1 VTSSPFPPAARTSPG
16 ERRRTAAGREEHP
29 TVRQTDVLVIGA
41 GPGGYVA
48 AIRAAQ
54 RGKKVICV
62 EREKLGGV
70 CLNVGCIPSKAM
82 IHASTVVD
90 RAHDAAEMGIGL
102 GAVSVDIQKMVAWK
116 QKVVDRL
123 TGGVGLLF
131 KHHKVEHVTGEATF
145 VTPTKVSVKSS
156 AGTEE
161 IEAKDVIVA
170 TGSRPIELP
179 AFKVDGVHVLGSTEA
194 LALSSIPKKIL
205 VIGGGY
211 IGLEIGTFLKKLGS
225 EVIVV
230 EATNT
235 LLPGQ
240 DPDLVAVVHR
250 GLKKRKVEIH
260 LESLAQRWEKTDGGV
275 RVFVKTPKGEKTFDV
290 DWVLSTVGRRPNS
303 DGLGLEKIG
312 VKVEKGFVV
321 VDEQRRTN
329 VPHVWAIGDVA
340 GQPMLA
346 HKASREGI
354 VAAEA
359 ICGLPSA
366 ADYRCVPAVIFTD
379 PEIGSV
385 GLTEAEAKAKGYE
398 PVVGKFPFTANGRA
412 LSMNEAEGFAKIVAD
427 KKTDIVL
434 GLHIVGPQASELVA
448 EGALAI
454 EMAARVEDVASTIHA
469 HPTLPEAIMEAAE
482 AVHGMAI
489 HAITK

>member
-1 VTSSPFPPAARTSPG
+1 MKSA
-16 ERRRTAAGREEHP
+16 
-29 TVRQTDVLVIGA
+29 DVVVIGA

-54 RGKKVICV
+54 KGKSVICV

-90 RAHDAAEMGIGL
+90 RALDADEMGIGH
-102 GAVSVDIQKMVAWK
+102 GDITIDMQKMVAWK
-116 QKVVDRL
+116 QKIVDRL

-131 KHHKVEHVTGEATF
+131 KHHKVQHVAGEATF
-145 VTPTKVSVKSS
+145 VTPTKISVKSS
-156 AGTEE
+156 AGVEE
-161 IEAKDVIVA
+161 IEAKDVIIA

-179 AFKVDGVHVLGSTEA
+179 AFKVDGVSVLGSTEA
-194 LALSSIPKKIL
+194 LALSKVPNKIL

-211 IGLEIGTFLKKLGS
+211 IGLEIGTFLRKLGS
-225 EVIVV
+225 EVVVV
-230 EATNT
+230 EATNS

-250 GLKKRKVEIH
+250 GLKKRKVDIH
-260 LESLAQRWEKTDGGV
+260 LEAFALRYEKLETGGV

-290 DWVLSTVGRRPNS
+290 DWILSTVGRRPNS
-303 DGLGLEKIG
+303 ENLGLEKIG
-312 VKVEKGFVV
+312 VKVEKGFIL

-329 VPHVWAIGDVA
+329 VPHVYAIGDVA

-354 VAAEA
+354 VAAEVIA
-359 ICGLPSA
+359 GMPSA

-379 PEIGSV
+379 PEIASV
-385 GLTEAEAKAKGYE
+385 GMTEAEAKAKGYD

-412 LSMNEAEGFAKIVAD
+412 LSINEAEGFAKIVAD
-427 KKTDIVL
+427 RKTDLVL
-434 GLHIVGPQASELVA
+434 GVHIVGPEASEIIA

-454 EMAARVEDVASTIHA
+454 EMAARVEDIAATIHA
-469 HPTLPEAIMEAAE
+469 HPTLPEAVMEAAE
-482 AVHGMAI
+482 AVHGLAI

>member
-1 VTSSPFPPAARTSPG
+1 MRT
-16 ERRRTAAGREEHP
+16 
-29 TVRQTDVLVIGA
+29 TDVLVIGA

-54 RGKKVICV
+54 KGKKVVCV
-62 EREKLGGV
+62 EKEKLGGV
-70 CLNVGCIPSKAM
+70 CLNVGCIPSKAL

-90 RAHDAAEMGIGL
+90 RAHDAGEMGIGL
-102 GAVSVDIQKMVAWK
+102 GAISVDIQKMVAWK

-123 TGGVGLLF
+123 TGGVGMLF
-131 KHHKVEHVTGEATF
+131 KHHKVEHVAGNAKF
-145 VTPTKVSVKSS
+145 LRPNLVQVTSS

-161 IEAKDVIVA
+161 IEAKDVIIA
-170 TGSRPIELP
+170 TGSRPIELA
-179 AFKVDGVHVLGSTEA
+179 AFKVDGVNVLGSTEA
-194 LALSSIPKKIL
+194 LALSALPKKIL

-230 EATNT
+230 EATAS

-250 GLKKRKVEIH
+250 GLKKRKVEMH
-260 LESLAQRWEKTDGGV
+260 LESFAQRYEKIDGGV

-303 DGLGLEKIG
+303 EDLGLDRIG
-312 VKVEKGFVV
+312 VKVDAKGFIGVNAKR
-321 VDEQRRTN
+321 QTN
-329 VPHVWAIGDVA
+329 VAHVYAIGDVA

-354 VAAEA
+354 VAAEV
-359 ICGLPSA
+359 ICGLPSE

-385 GLTEAEAKAKGYE
+385 GMTEAEAKVAGYE

-427 KKTDIVL
+427 KKTDVVL
-434 GLHIVGPQASELVA
+434 GLHIVGPQASELIA

-454 EMAARVEDVASTIHA
+454 EMGARVEDIAATIHA
-469 HPTLPEAIMEAAE
+469 HPTLPEAVMEAAE
-482 AVHGMAI
+482 AVHGLAI

>member
-1 VTSSPFPPAARTSPG
+1 MRT
-16 ERRRTAAGREEHP
+16 
-29 TVRQTDVLVIGA
+29 TDVVVIGA

-54 RGKKVICV
+54 RGKKVVCV

-70 CLNVGCIPSKAM
+70 CLNVGCIPSKAL

-90 RAHDAAEMGIGL
+90 RAHDAGDMGISL
-102 GAVSVDIQKMVAWK
+102 GPISVDIQKLVAWK

-123 TGGVGLLF
+123 TGGVSLLF
-131 KHHKVEHVTGEATF
+131 KHHKVEHVAGEATF
-145 VTPTKVSVKSS
+145 VTPTRIAVKSS
-156 AGTEE
+156 AGVEE
-161 IEAKDVIVA
+161 IEAKDVIIA

-194 LALSSIPKKIL
+194 LALAAIPKKIL

-211 IGLEIGTFLKKLGS
+211 IGLEIGTFLRKLGT

-230 EATNT
+230 EATPS

-250 GLKKRKVEIH
+250 GLKKRKVDIQ
-260 LESLAQRWEKTDGGV
+260 LESLALRWEKVEGAATGGV

-303 DGLGLEKIG
+303 EDLGLEKIG
-312 VKVEKGFVV
+312 VKVEKGFIGVN
-321 VDEQRRTN
+321 EKRQTN
-329 VPHVWAIGDVA
+329 VPHVYAIGDVA

-354 VAAEA
+354 VAAEVIA
-359 ICGLPSA
+359 GLPA
-366 ADYRCVPAVIFTD
+366 EADYRCVPAVIFTD
-379 PEIGSV
+379 PEIASV

-398 PVVGKFPFTANGRA
+398 PVIGKFPFTANGRA
-412 LSMNEAEGFAKIVAD
+412 LSMGEAEGFAKIVAD
-427 KKTDIVL
+427 KKTDLVL
-434 GLHIVGPQASELVA
+434 GLHIVGPHASEIIA

-454 EMAARVEDVASTIHA
+454 EMGARVEDIAATIHA
-469 HPTLPEAIMEAAE
+469 HPTLPEAVMEAAE
-482 AVHGMAI
+482 AVHGLAI

>member
-1 VTSSPFPPAARTSPG
+1 MRT
-16 ERRRTAAGREEHP
+16 
-29 TVRQTDVLVIGA
+29 TDVLVIGA

-70 CLNVGCIPSKAM
+70 CLNVGCIPSKAL

-90 RAHDAAEMGIGL
+90 RAHDAGEMGIGL
-102 GAVSVDIQKMVAWK
+102 GAISVDIQKMVAWK

-131 KHHKVEHVTGEATF
+131 KHHKVEHVAGEATF

-161 IEAKDVIVA
+161 IEAKDVIIA

-194 LALSSIPKKIL
+194 LALSAIPKKIL

-211 IGLEIGTFLKKLGS
+211 IGLEIGTFLRKLGT
-225 EVIVV
+225 EVVVV
-230 EATNT
+230 EATGS

-250 GLKKRKVEIH
+250 GLKKRKVDIQ
-260 LESLAQRWEKTDGGV
+260 LDSLAQRFEKIDGGV
-275 RVFVKTPKGEKTFDV
+275 RVFVKGAKGEKTFDV

-303 DGLGLEKIG
+303 EGLGLEKIG
-312 VKVEKGFVV
+312 VKVEKGFIGVN
-321 VDEQRRTN
+321 EKRQTN
-329 VPHVWAIGDVA
+329 VPHVYAIGDVA

-354 VAAEA
+354 VAAEVIA
-359 ICGLPSA
+359 GLPSA

-385 GLTEAEAKAKGYE
+385 GMSEAEAKAAGYD

-427 KKTDIVL
+427 KKTDVVL
-434 GLHIVGPQASELVA
+434 GLHIVGPQASELIA

-454 EMAARVEDVASTIHA
+454 EMGARVEDVASTIHA
-469 HPTLPEAIMEAAE
+469 HPTLPEAVMEAAE
-482 AVHGMAI
+482 AVHGLAI

>member
-1 VTSSPFPPAARTSPG
+1 MRT
-16 ERRRTAAGREEHP
+16 
-29 TVRQTDVLVIGA
+29 TDVLVIGA

-70 CLNVGCIPSKAM
+70 CLNVGCIPSKAL

-90 RAHDAAEMGIGL
+90 RAHDAGEMGIGL
-102 GAVSVDIQKMVAWK
+102 GAISVDIQKMVAWK

-131 KHHKVEHVTGEATF
+131 KHHKVEHVAGEATF

-161 IEAKDVIVA
+161 IEAKDVIIA

-179 AFKVDGVHVLGSTEA
+179 AFKVDGVSVLGSTEA
-194 LALSSIPKKIL
+194 LELKSVPKKIL

-211 IGLEIGTFLKKLGS
+211 IGLEIGTFLRKLGS
-225 EVIVV
+225 EVVVV
-230 EATNT
+230 EATGS

-250 GLKKRKVEIH
+250 GLKKRKVDIQ
-260 LESLAQRWEKTDGGV
+260 LDSTAQRYEKIDGGVGGV
-275 RVFVKTPKGEKTFDV
+275 RVWVKTPKGDKTFDV
-290 DWVLSTVGRRPNS
+290 DWILSTVGRRPNS
-303 DGLGLEKIG
+303 EGIGLEKIG

-321 VDEQRRTN
+321 VDSKRRTN
-329 VPHVWAIGDVA
+329 VPHVYAIGDVA

-354 VAAEA
+354 VAAEV
-359 ICGLPSA
+359 ICGLPA
-366 ADYRCVPAVIFTD
+366 EADYRCVPAVIFTD
-379 PEIGSV
+379 PEIASV
-385 GLTEAEAKAKGYE
+385 CMTEAEAKAKGYD

-412 LSMNEAEGFAKIVAD
+412 LSINEAEGFAKIVAD
-427 KKTDIVL
+427 RKTDLVL
-434 GLHIVGPQASELVA
+434 GLHIVGPAASEIIA

-454 EMAARVEDVASTIHA
+454 EMGARVEDIAATIHA
-469 HPTLPEAIMEAAE
+469 HPTLPEAVMEAAE
-482 AVHGMAI
+482 AVHGLAI

>member
-1 VTSSPFPPAARTSPG
+1 MRT
-16 ERRRTAAGREEHP
+16 
-29 TVRQTDVLVIGA
+29 TDVLVIGA

-54 RGKKVICV
+54 KGKKVICV

-82 IHASTVVD
+82 IHASTVAD
-90 RAHDAAEMGIGL
+90 RAHDAAEMGIGI
-102 GAVSVDIQKMVAWK
+102 GAVSIDIQKMVAWK
-116 QKVVDRL
+116 QKIVDRL

-131 KHHKVEHVTGEATF
+131 KHHKVEHVAGEATF
-145 VTPTKVSVKSS
+145 VTPTKVSVKSA
-156 AGTEE
+156 AGVEE
-161 IEAKDVIVA
+161 IEATDVIIA

-179 AFKVDGVHVLGSTEA
+179 AFKVDGVNVLGSTEA
-194 LALSSIPKKIL
+194 LALSAVPKKIL

-211 IGLEIGTFLKKLGS
+211 IGLEIGTFLRKLGS

-230 EATNT
+230 EATNS

-250 GLKKRKVEIH
+250 GLKKRKVDIQ
-260 LESLAQRWEKTDGGV
+260 LESFAQRWEKLPTGGV
-275 RVFVKTPKGEKTFDV
+275 RVFVKSHKGEKTFDA
-290 DWVLSTVGRRPNS
+290 DWILSTVGRRPNS
-303 DGLGLEKIG
+303 EGLGLEKIG
-312 VKVEKGFVV
+312 VKVEKGFIGVN
-321 VDEQRRTN
+321 EQRRTN
-329 VPHVWAIGDVA
+329 VPHVYAIGDVA

-354 VAAEA
+354 VAAEV
-359 ICGLPSA
+359 ICGMPSA

-385 GLTEAEAKAKGYE
+385 GLTEAEAKAKGYD

-427 KKTDIVL
+427 RKTDVVL
-434 GLHIVGPQASELVA
+434 GLHIVGPQASELIA

-454 EMAARVEDVASTIHA
+454 EMGARVEDIAATIHA

-482 AVHGMAI
+482 AVHGLAI
-489 HAITK
+489 HAIENPARAGR

>member
-1 VTSSPFPPAARTSPG
+1 MRT
-16 ERRRTAAGREEHP
+16 
-29 TVRQTDVLVIGA
+29 TDVLVVGA

-82 IHASTVVD
+82 IHASSVVD
-90 RAHDAAEMGIGL
+90 RAHDAGEMGIGL
-102 GAVSVDIQKMVAWK
+102 GAVSVDVQKMVAWK
-116 QKVVDRL
+116 QKIVDRL

-131 KHHKVEHVTGEATF
+131 KHHKVEHVSGEATF
-145 VTPTKVSVKSS
+145 VTPTKVSVKSA
-156 AGTEE
+156 AGVEE
-161 IEAKDVIVA
+161 IEAKDVIIA

-194 LALSSIPKKIL
+194 LALTALPKKIL

-225 EVIVV
+225 EVVVV
-230 EATNT
+230 EATGS

-250 GLKKRKVEIH
+250 GLKKRKVDIH
-260 LESLAQRWEKTDGGV
+260 LDSLAQRYEKIDGGLGGV
-275 RVFVKTPKGEKTFDV
+275 RVWVKTPKGEKTFDV
-290 DWVLSTVGRRPNS
+290 DWILSTVGRRPNS
-303 DGLGLEKIG
+303 EGLGLEKIG
-312 VKVEKGFVV
+312 VKVEKGFIV
-321 VDEQRRTN
+321 VDEKRRTN
-329 VPHVWAIGDVA
+329 VPHVYAIGDVA

-354 VAAEA
+354 VAAEVIA
-359 ICGLPSA
+359 GLPA
-366 ADYRCVPAVIFTD
+366 EADYRCVPAVIFTD
-379 PEIGSV
+379 PEIASV
-385 GLTEAEAKAKGYE
+385 GMTEAEAKAKGYE

-412 LSMNEAEGFAKIVAD
+412 LSINEAEGFAKVVAD
-427 KKTDIVL
+427 KKTDLVL
-434 GLHIVGPQASELVA
+434 GVHIVGPEASELIA
-448 EGALAI
+448 EGTLAI
-454 EMAARVEDVASTIHA
+454 EMAARVEDIAATIHA
-469 HPTLPEAIMEAAE
+469 HPTLPEAVMEAAE
-482 AVHGMAI
+482 AVHGLAI

>member
-1 VTSSPFPPAARTSPG
+1 MRT
-16 ERRRTAAGREEHP
+16 
-29 TVRQTDVLVIGA
+29 TDVLVIGA

-54 RGKKVICV
+54 RGKSVICV

-90 RAHDAAEMGIGL
+90 RAHDAGEMGIGL
-102 GAVSVDIQKMVAWK
+102 GAISVDVQKMVAWK
-116 QKVVDRL
+116 QKIVERL

-145 VTPTKVSVKSS
+145 VAPTKVSVKSS
-156 AGTEE
+156 SGVEE

-179 AFKVDGVHVLGSTEA
+179 AFKVDGKHVLGSTEA
-194 LALSSIPKKIL
+194 LALSAVPKKIL

-225 EVIVV
+225 EVVVV
-230 EATNT
+230 EATSS

-250 GLKKRKVEIH
+250 GLKKRKVDIQVD
-260 LESLAQRWEKTDGGV
+260 SLAQRWEKIDGGTGGV
-275 RVFVKTPKGEKTFDV
+275 RVWVKTPKGDKTFDV
-290 DWVLSTVGRRPNS
+290 DWILSTVGRRPNS
-303 DGLGLEKIG
+303 DGFGLDKIG
-312 VKVEKGFVV
+312 VKVEKGFIV
-321 VDEQRRTN
+321 VDSKRRTN
-329 VPHVWAIGDVA
+329 VPHVYAIGDVA

-354 VAAEA
+354 VAAEVIA
-359 ICGLPSA
+359 GLPA
-366 ADYRCVPAVIFTD
+366 EADYRCVPAVIFTD
-379 PEIGSV
+379 PEIASV
-385 GLTEAEAKAKGYE
+385 GMTEAEAKARGYE

-412 LSMNEAEGFAKIVAD
+412 LSINEAEGFAKIVAD
-427 KKTDIVL
+427 KKTDLVL
-434 GLHIVGPQASELVA
+434 GVHIVGPEASELIA
-448 EGALAI
+448 EGTLAI
-454 EMAARVEDVASTIHA
+454 EMGARVEDIAATIHA
-469 HPTLPEAIMEAAE
+469 HPTLPEAVMEAAE
-482 AVHGMAI
+482 AVHGLAI

>member
-1 VTSSPFPPAARTSPG
+1 M
-16 ERRRTAAGREEHP
+16 
-29 TVRQTDVLVIGA
+29 RQTDVLVIGA

-54 RGKKVICV
+54 RGLKVICV

-90 RAHDAAEMGIGL
+90 RAHDAGEMGIGL

-116 QKVVDRL
+116 QKIVERL
-123 TGGVGLLF
+123 TGGVGMLF
-131 KHHKVEHVTGEATF
+131 KHHKVEHVAGEAKF
-145 VTPTKVSVKSS
+145 VGATKVEVKSS
-156 AGTEE
+156 AGTET
-161 IEAKDVIVA
+161 IEAKDVIIA

-179 AFKVDGVHVLGSTEA
+179 AFKVDNVHVLGSTEA
-194 LALSSIPKKIL
+194 LALSKLPKKIL

-211 IGLEIGTFLKKLGS
+211 IGLEIGTFLRKLGS

-260 LESLAQRWEKTDGGV
+260 LESLAQRYEPLGKDAGV

-303 DGLGLEKIG
+303 EGLGLETIG
-312 VKVEKGFVV
+312 VKVEKGGFIGVN
-321 VDEQRRTN
+321 EKRQTN
-329 VPHVWAIGDVA
+329 VPHVYAIGDVA

-346 HKASREGI
+346 HKASKEGI
-354 VAAEA
+354 VAAEVIA
-359 ICGLPSA
+359 GLPA
-366 ADYRCVPAVIFTD
+366 EADYRCVPAVIFTD
-379 PEIGSV
+379 PEIASV
-385 GLTEAEAKAKGYE
+385 GMTEAEAKAKGYE

-412 LSMNEAEGFAKIVAD
+412 LSINEAEGFAKVVAD
-427 KKTDIVL
+427 KKTDLVL
-434 GLHIVGPQASELVA
+434 GIHIVGPEASELIA

-454 EMAARVEDVASTIHA
+454 EMAARVEDIAATIHA
-469 HPTLPEAIMEAAE
+469 HPTLPEAVMEAAE
-482 AVHGMAI
+482 AVHGLAI

>member
-1 VTSSPFPPAARTSPG
+1 M
-16 ERRRTAAGREEHP
+16 
-29 TVRQTDVLVIGA
+29 RQTDVVVIGA

-54 RGKKVICV
+54 KGKKVICV

-90 RAHDAAEMGIGL
+90 RAHDAGQMGIGL
-102 GAVSVDIQKMVAWK
+102 GEISVDVKQMVAWK
-116 QKVVDRL
+116 QKIVERL
-123 TGGVGLLF
+123 TGGVGVLF
-131 KHHKVEHVTGEATF
+131 KHHKVEHLTGEATF
-145 VTPTKVSVKSS
+145 TAPTRISVKKPDGSV
-156 AGTEE
+156 EE
-161 IEAKDVIVA
+161 LEAKDVILA

-179 AFKVDGVHVLGSTEA
+179 AFKVDGKNVLGSTEA
-194 LALSSIPKKIL
+194 LEIQAIPKKIL

-211 IGLEIGTFLKKLGS
+211 IGLEIGTFLRKLGS
-225 EVIVV
+225 EVVVV
-230 EATNT
+230 EATGT

-250 GLKKRKVEIH
+250 GLKKRKVDIH
-260 LESLAQRWEKTDGGV
+260 LESMALRYEPLGEGV
-275 RVFVKTPKGEKTFDV
+275 RVFVKTPKAEKTFDV
-290 DWVLSTVGRRPNS
+290 DWILSTVGRRPNS
-303 DGLGLEKIG
+303 ENLGLEKIG

-321 VDEQRRTN
+321 VDEQRRTS
-329 VPHVWAIGDVA
+329 VPHVYAIGDVA

-354 VAAEA
+354 VAAEVIA
-359 ICGLPSA
+359 GMPSA

-379 PEIGSV
+379 PEIASV
-385 GLTEAEAKAKGYE
+385 GMTEAEAKAKGYD

-412 LSMNEAEGFAKIVAD
+412 LSINEAEGFAKVVAD
-427 KKTDIVL
+427 RATDLVL
-434 GLHIVGPQASELVA
+434 GVHVVGPEASELIA

-454 EMAARVEDVASTIHA
+454 EMAARVEDIAATIHA

-482 AVHGMAI
+482 AVHGLAI

>member
-1 VTSSPFPPAARTSPG
+1 MKT
-16 ERRRTAAGREEHP
+16 
-29 TVRQTDVLVIGA
+29 TDVLVIGA

-54 RGKKVICV
+54 KGKKVICV

-90 RAHDAAEMGIGL
+90 RAHDAGDMGIGL
-102 GAVSVDIQKMVAWK
+102 GAISVDVPKMVAWK
-116 QKVVDRL
+116 QKIVDRL
-123 TGGVGLLF
+123 TGGVAMLF
-131 KHHKVEHVTGEATF
+131 KHHRVEHVTGAATF

-156 AGTEE
+156 AGVEE
-161 IEAKDVIVA
+161 IEAADVIIA

-194 LALSSIPKKIL
+194 LALTALPKKIL

-211 IGLEIGTFLKKLGS
+211 IGLEIGTFLRKLGS
-225 EVIVV
+225 EVVVV
-230 EATNT
+230 EATNS

-260 LESLAQRWEKTDGGV
+260 LESLAQRYEKIDGGIGGV
-275 RVFVKTPKGEKTFDV
+275 RVFVRTPKGEKTIEV
-290 DWVLSTVGRRPNS
+290 DWILSTVGRRPNS
-303 DGLGLEKIG
+303 EGLGLETIG
-312 VKVEKGFVV
+312 VKVEKGFIV
-321 VDEQRRTN
+321 VDPQRRTN
-329 VPHVWAIGDVA
+329 VPHVYAIGDVA

-354 VAAEA
+354 VAAEV
-359 ICGLPSA
+359 ICGLPSE
-366 ADYRCVPAVIFTD
+366 ADWRCVPAVIFTD
-379 PEIGSV
+379 PEIASV
-385 GLTEAEAKAKGYE
+385 GMTEAEAKAKGYD

-412 LSMNEAEGFAKIVAD
+412 LSINEAEGFAKIVAD
-427 KKTDIVL
+427 RKTDLVL
-434 GLHIVGPQASELVA
+434 GVHIVGPEASELIA

-454 EMAARVEDVASTIHA
+454 EMAARVEDIAATIHA
-469 HPTLPEAIMEAAE
+469 HPTLPEAVMEAAE
-482 AVHGMAI
+482 AVHGLAI
-489 HAITK
+489 HAIGK

>member
-1 VTSSPFPPAARTSPG
+1 MRT
-16 ERRRTAAGREEHP
+16 
-29 TVRQTDVLVIGA
+29 TDVLVIGA

-54 RGKKVICV
+54 KGKKVICV
-62 EREKLGGV
+62 EKEKLGGV

-90 RAHDAAEMGIGL
+90 RAHDAGEMGIGL
-102 GAVSVDIQKMVAWK
+102 GAISVDIQKMVAWK

-131 KHHKVEHVTGEATF
+131 KHHKVEHVAGEATF
-145 VTPTKVSVKSS
+145 VAPTKVSVKSS
-156 AGTEE
+156 TGVEE
-161 IEAKDVIVA
+161 IEAKDVIIA

-194 LALSSIPKKIL
+194 LALTAIPKKIL

-225 EVIVV
+225 EVVVV
-230 EATNT
+230 EATSS

-250 GLKKRKVEIH
+250 GLKKRKVDIQ
-260 LESLAQRWEKTDGGV
+260 LDSMALRYEKIDGGLGGV
-275 RVFVKTPKGEKTFDV
+275 RVWVKTPKGDKTFDV
-290 DWVLSTVGRRPNS
+290 DWILSTVGRRPNS
-303 DGLGLEKIG
+303 EGIGLEKIG
-312 VKVEKGFVV
+312 VNVEKGFIV
-321 VDEQRRTN
+321 VDEKRRTN
-329 VPHVWAIGDVA
+329 VPHVYAIGDVA

-354 VAAEA
+354 VAAEVIA
-359 ICGLPSA
+359 GLPSA

-385 GLTEAEAKAKGYE
+385 GMTEAEAKAKGYE

-427 KKTDIVL
+427 KKTDVVL
-434 GLHIVGPQASELVA
+434 GLHIVGPQASELIA

-454 EMAARVEDVASTIHA
+454 EMAAKVEDIAATIHA
-469 HPTLPEAIMEAAE
+469 HPTLPEAVMEAAE
-482 AVHGMAI
+482 AVHGLAI

>member
-1 VTSSPFPPAARTSPG
+1 MRT
-16 ERRRTAAGREEHP
+16 
-29 TVRQTDVLVIGA
+29 TDVLVIGA

-70 CLNVGCIPSKAM
+70 CLNVGCIPSKAL
-82 IHASTVVD
+82 IHASSVVD
-90 RAHDAAEMGIGL
+90 RAHDAGEMGIGL
-102 GAVSVDIQKMVAWK
+102 GAISVDVQKMVAWK
-116 QKVVDRL
+116 QKIVERL

-131 KHHKVEHVTGEATF
+131 KHHKVEHVAGEATF

-156 AGTEE
+156 AGVEE
-161 IEAKDVIVA
+161 IEAKDVIIA

-194 LALSSIPKKIL
+194 LALSAIPKKIL

-211 IGLEIGTFLKKLGS
+211 IGLEIGTFLRKLGS
-225 EVIVV
+225 EVVVV
-230 EATNT
+230 EATSS

-250 GLKKRKVEIH
+250 GLKKRKVDIQ
-260 LESLAQRWEKTDGGV
+260 LDSLAQRWEKIDGGTGGV
-275 RVFVKTPKGEKTFDV
+275 RVWVKTPKGDKTFDV
-290 DWVLSTVGRRPNS
+290 DWILSTVGRRPNS
-303 DGLGLEKIG
+303 EGIGLEKIG
-312 VKVEKGFVV
+312 VKVEKGFIV
-321 VDEQRRTN
+321 VDSKRRTN
-329 VPHVWAIGDVA
+329 VPHVYAIGDVA

-354 VAAEA
+354 VAAEVIA
-359 ICGLPSA
+359 GLPA
-366 ADYRCVPAVIFTD
+366 EADYRCVPAVIFTD
-379 PEIGSV
+379 PEIASV
-385 GLTEAEAKAKGYE
+385 GMTEAEAKAKGYE

-412 LSMNEAEGFAKIVAD
+412 LSINEAEGFAKVVAD
-427 KKTDIVL
+427 KKTDLVL
-434 GLHIVGPQASELVA
+434 GVHIVGPEASELIA
-448 EGALAI
+448 EGTLAI
-454 EMAARVEDVASTIHA
+454 EMAARVEDIAATIHA
-469 HPTLPEAIMEAAE
+469 HPTLPEAVMEAAE
-482 AVHGMAI
+482 AVHGLAI

>member
-1 VTSSPFPPAARTSPG
+1 MRT
-16 ERRRTAAGREEHP
+16 
-29 TVRQTDVLVIGA
+29 TDVVVIGA

-54 RGKKVICV
+54 KGKSVICV

-90 RAHDAAEMGIGL
+90 RAHDAGEMGIGL

-116 QKVVDRL
+116 QKIVERL
-123 TGGVGLLF
+123 TGGVSLLF
-131 KHHKVEHVTGEATF
+131 KHHKVTHVAGEATF
-145 VTPTKVSVKSS
+145 VTPTKISVKSS
-156 AGTEE
+156 AGVEE

-179 AFKVDGVHVLGSTEA
+179 AFKVDGVNVLGSTEA
-194 LALSSIPKKIL
+194 LALSAIPKKIL

-211 IGLEIGTFLKKLGS
+211 IGLEIGTFLRKLGT
-225 EVIVV
+225 EVVVV

-250 GLKKRKVEIH
+250 GLKKRKVDIQ
-260 LESLAQRWEKTDGGV
+260 LESLAQRYEKIDGGV
-275 RVFVKTPKGEKTFDV
+275 RVFVKGPKGEKTFDV

-303 DGLGLEKIG
+303 ENLGLEKIG

-321 VDEQRRTN
+321 VDEKRRTN
-329 VPHVWAIGDVA
+329 VPHVYAIGDVA

-354 VAAEA
+354 VAAEVIA
-359 ICGLPSA
+359 GMPSA

-379 PEIGSV
+379 PEIASV
-385 GLTEAEAKAKGYE
+385 GLTEAEAKAKGFD

-412 LSMNEAEGFAKIVAD
+412 LSINEAEGFAKIVAD
-427 KKTDIVL
+427 RKTDVVL
-434 GLHIVGPQASELVA
+434 GVHIVGPEASEIIA

-454 EMAARVEDVASTIHA
+454 EMAARVEDIAATIHA
-469 HPTLPEAIMEAAE
+469 HPTLPEAVMEAAE
-482 AVHGMAI
+482 AVHGLAI

>member
-1 VTSSPFPPAARTSPG
+1 MRT
-16 ERRRTAAGREEHP
+16 
-29 TVRQTDVLVIGA
+29 TDVLVIGA

-62 EREKLGGV
+62 EKEKLGGV

-82 IHASTVVD
+82 IHASSVVD
-90 RAHDAAEMGIGL
+90 RAHDAGEMGIGL
-102 GAVSVDIQKMVAWK
+102 GAVSVDVQKMVAWK
-116 QKVVDRL
+116 QKIVDRL

-131 KHHKVEHVTGEATF
+131 KHHKVEHVSGEATF

-156 AGTEE
+156 AGVEE
-161 IEAKDVIVA
+161 IEAKDVIIA

-194 LALSSIPKKIL
+194 LALTALPKKIL

-230 EATNT
+230 EATGS

-250 GLKKRKVEIH
+250 GLKKRKVDIH
-260 LESLAQRWEKTDGGV
+260 LDSLAQRYEKIDGGLGGV
-275 RVFVKTPKGEKTFDV
+275 RVWVKTPKGEKTFDV
-290 DWVLSTVGRRPNS
+290 DWILSTVGRRPNS
-303 DGLGLEKIG
+303 EGLGLEKIG
-312 VKVEKGFVV
+312 VKVEKGFIV
-321 VDEQRRTN
+321 VDEKRRTN
-329 VPHVWAIGDVA
+329 VPHVYAIGDVA

-354 VAAEA
+354 VAAEVIA
-359 ICGLPSA
+359 GLPA
-366 ADYRCVPAVIFTD
+366 EADYRCVPAVIFTD
-379 PEIGSV
+379 PEIASV
-385 GLTEAEAKAKGYE
+385 GMTEAEAKAKGYE

-412 LSMNEAEGFAKIVAD
+412 LSINEAEGFAKVVAD
-427 KKTDIVL
+427 KKTDLVL
-434 GLHIVGPQASELVA
+434 GVHIVGPEASELIA
-448 EGALAI
+448 EGTLAI
-454 EMAARVEDVASTIHA
+454 EMAARVEDIAATIHA
-469 HPTLPEAIMEAAE
+469 HPTLPEAVMEAAE
-482 AVHGMAI
+482 AVHGLAI

>member
-1 VTSSPFPPAARTSPG
+1 MRT
-16 ERRRTAAGREEHP
+16 
-29 TVRQTDVLVIGA
+29 TDVLVIGA

-70 CLNVGCIPSKAM
+70 CLNVGCIPSKAL

-90 RAHDAAEMGIGL
+90 RAHDAGEMGIGL
-102 GAVSVDIQKMVAWK
+102 GAISVDIQKMVAWK
-116 QKVVDRL
+116 QRVVDRL
-123 TGGVGLLF
+123 TGGVGVLF
-131 KHHKVEHVTGEATF
+131 KHHKVEHVAGEATF

-161 IEAKDVIVA
+161 IEAKDVIIA

-194 LALSSIPKKIL
+194 LALSAIPKKIL

-211 IGLEIGTFLKKLGS
+211 IGLEIGTFLRKLGT
-225 EVIVV
+225 EVVVV
-230 EATNT
+230 EATGS

-250 GLKKRKVEIH
+250 GLKKRKVDIQ
-260 LESLAQRWEKTDGGV
+260 LDSLAQRWEKIDGGV
-275 RVFVKTPKGEKTFDV
+275 RVHVKGPKAEKTFDV

-303 DGLGLEKIG
+303 EGLGLEKIG
-312 VKVEKGFVV
+312 VKVEKGFIGVN
-321 VDEQRRTN
+321 EKRQTN
-329 VPHVWAIGDVA
+329 VPHVYAIGDVA

-354 VAAEA
+354 VAAEVIA
-359 ICGLPSA
+359 GLPAA

-385 GLTEAEAKAKGYE
+385 GMSEAEAKAAGYE

-412 LSMNEAEGFAKIVAD
+412 LSMNEAEGMAKIVAD
-427 KKTDIVL
+427 KKTDVVL
-434 GLHIVGPQASELVA
+434 GLHIVGPQASELIA

-454 EMAARVEDVASTIHA
+454 EMGARVEDVASTIHA
-469 HPTLPEAIMEAAE
+469 HPTLPEAVMEAAE
-482 AVHGMAI
+482 AVHGLAI

>member
-1 VTSSPFPPAARTSPG
+1 MKSA
-16 ERRRTAAGREEHP
+16 
-29 TVRQTDVLVIGA
+29 DVVVIGA

-54 RGKKVICV
+54 KGKSVICI
-62 EREKLGGV
+62 EKEKLGGV

-82 IHASTVVD
+82 IHASTVAD
-90 RAHDAAEMGIGL
+90 RAKDAGEMGIGL
-102 GAVSVDIQKMVAWK
+102 GAPTIDMKLMVEWK
-116 QKVVDRL
+116 QKIVDRL
-123 TGGVGLLF
+123 TGGVSLLF
-131 KHHKVEHVTGEATF
+131 KHHKVEHVAGEATF
-145 VTPTKVSVKSS
+145 VTPTKLAVKTA
-156 AGTEE
+156 AGVEE
-161 IEAKDVIVA
+161 IEGKDVIIA
-170 TGSRPIELP
+170 TGSRPVELP
-179 AFKVDGVHVLGSTEA
+179 GFKVDGTHILGSTEA
-194 LALSSIPKKIL
+194 LALSTLPKKIL

-211 IGLEIGTFLKKLGS
+211 IGLEIGTFLRKLGT
-225 EVIVV
+225 EVAVV
-230 EATNT
+230 EATNS

-250 GLKKRKVEIH
+250 GLKKRKVDVQ
-260 LESLAQRWEKTDGGV
+260 LETFALNWEKLENGSV
-275 RVFVKTPKGEKTFDV
+275 RVVTKSKKAEKWFDV

-303 DGLGLEKIG
+303 ENLGLDRIG
-312 VKVEKGFVV
+312 VKVEKGFIV

-329 VPHVWAIGDVA
+329 VPHVYAIGDVA

-354 VAAEA
+354 VAAEVIA
-359 ICGLPSA
+359 GMPSA

-385 GLTEAEAKAKGYE
+385 GMTEAEAKAKGYD

-427 KKTDIVL
+427 KKTDVVL
-434 GLHIVGPQASELVA
+434 GLHIVGPQASELIA

-454 EMAARVEDVASTIHA
+454 EMGARVEDIAATIHA

-482 AVHGMAI
+482 AVHGLAI